1 MKAYVRRW
9 YGYVYAEAEPRKGVP
24 ADSIDRTVTLRVAS
38 EAQSHALCAKQF
50 HVIPMGVYTRNK
62 KPSSLICMDV
72 AHGATCRLGRQCVF
86 VRPKNPVAVKALNK
100 KWKEKEKEQRKKQK
114 REEKKRQKEA
124 KRKKEEAARKKKK
137 EEAAARKQKEEA
149 ARRKKQ
155 QEEAARRKKQQQQ
168 QQEAARRKKK
178 KQKQEDE
185 ETDDDLPDLVEEEE
199 SDESLP
205 DLVCEDDESESDSD
219 DSSIP
224 SLVDESASSE
234 EEDDDDDYHSN
245 EEDEGDEDVYYDK
258 VSVRVFEKE
267 IESALNVKAIGNKKF
282 AAKKF
287 QDALKMYRSG
297 LTKLE
302 HVSPKCTTS
311 DAVELVHVLFLNCAA
326 AHIELKE
333 YRKAVSCASKS
344 LAYWPRVKAY
354 YRRGTALLRM
364 KRYEHAIRD
373 FKAALKLRPNDSTVK
388 RCLKEAQEKLKS

>member
-1 MKAYVRRW
+1 
-9 YGYVYAEAEPRKGVP
+9 
-24 ADSIDRTVTLRVAS
+24 
-38 EAQSHALCAKQF
+38 
-50 HVIPMGVYTRNK
+50 MGT
-62 KPSSLICMDV
+62 
-72 AHGATCRLGRQCVF
+72 QCVF
-86 VRPKNPVAVKALNK
+86 VRPKNPVAVKALNN
-100 KWKEKEKEQRKKQK
+100 KWKEKEKEERKKQK

-124 KRKKEEAARKKKK
+124 KRKKEEAARKKK
-137 EEAAARKQKEEA
+137 EEAARKQKEEA

-155 QEEAARRKKQQQQ
+155 KEEAARRKKQQQQ
-168 QQEAARRKKK
+168 EEAARRKKK
-178 KQKQEDE
+178 KQKQEE
-185 ETDDDLPDLVEEEE
+185 EDTDDDLPDLVEEEE

-234 EEDDDDDYHSN
+234 EDDDDSYHSN
-245 EEDEGDEDVYYDK
+245 EEDEDDEDVYYDK
-258 VSVRVFEKE
+258 VSVHVFEKE

-287 QDALKMYRSG
+287 QEALKMYQSG

>member
-1 MKAYVRRW
+1 
-9 YGYVYAEAEPRKGVP
+9 
-24 ADSIDRTVTLRVAS
+24 
-38 EAQSHALCAKQF
+38 
-50 HVIPMGVYTRNK
+50 
-62 KPSSLICMDV
+62 MDV

-137 EEAAARKQKEEA
+137 EEAAARKQKEDA

-185 ETDDDLPDLVEEEE
+185 ETDDDDLPDLVEEEE

-224 SLVDESASSE
+224 SLVDEAAASE
-234 EEDDDDDYHSN
+234 EEDDDDDDSHSN